1 MAKEYT
7 LPDLVEAIVEHSLWD
22 LHTCLPAKI
31 VTIDYEQQKA
41 TVQPL
46 IKERN
51 RDAKANDKGLQD
63 MPVIQ
68 GVPVIFPSANTGI
81 LTFPIKAGDIVLV
94 VFSERSV
101 DNFVFSDGVNP
112 VDPDDFRKH
121 NYTDAFCI
129 AGLYPFKKAL
139 GIHPSDAVLRMN
151 VDTAN
156 ECSVSLKPNGDVIVD
171 TPTKFIV
178 NAANEVEIN
187 TELVTVNASNE
198 VIVNTAI
205 ATVNASD
212 SVTIDSP
219 QTTCTGELRVDGGVS
234 IGSDVQTDAGFSG
247 NTHVHIGNLSK
258 PTSVFV

>member
-31 VTIDYEQQKA
+31 ITIDYAQQKA

-68 GVPVIFPSANTGI
+68 GVPVVFPSANTGI

-94 VFSERSV
+94 VFAERSV
-101 DNFVFSDGVNP
+101 DNFVFSDGAKP

-139 GIHPSDAVLRMN
+139 GIDPSDAVLRMN
-151 VDTAN
+151 VGTDK
-156 ECSVSLKPNGDVIVD
+156 ECKIALKPNGDVVVD

-178 NAANEVEIN
+178 NAANQVEVN
-187 TELVTVNASNE
+187 TEVANINASE
-198 VIVNTAI
+198 
-205 ATVNASD
+205 

-219 QTTCTGELRVDGGVS
+219 QTTMTGELRVDGGVS

>member
-31 VTIDYEQQKA
+31 ITIDYVQQKA

-68 GVPVIFPSANTGI
+68 GVPVVFPSANTGI
-81 LTFPIKAGDIVLV
+81 LTFPIKEGDIVLV
-94 VFSERSV
+94 VFAERSV
-101 DNFVFSDGVNP
+101 DNFVFSDGTKP

-139 GIHPSDAVLRMN
+139 GIDPSDTVLRMN
-151 VDTAN
+151 VGTGN
-156 ECSVSLKPNGDVIVD
+156 ECKIALAPSGDVTIT
-171 TPTKFIV
+171 TPTKLIV
-178 NAANEVEIN
+178 NATNEVVVN
-187 TELVTVNASNE
+187 TELATINASDE
-198 VIVNTAI
+198 VVVNTAT
-205 ATVNASD
+205 ATVNASE

-219 QTTCTGELRVDGGVS
+219 QTTMTGELRVDGGVS

>member
-156 ECSVSLKPNGDVIVD
+156 ECKIALAPSGDVTIT
-171 TPTKFIV
+171 TPTKLIV
-178 NAANEVEIN
+178 NATNEVEIN
-187 TELVTVNASNE
+187 TKTANINASE
-198 VIVNTAI
+198 
-205 ATVNASD
+205 

-219 QTTCTGELRVDGGVS
+219 QTTCTGALRVDQGVS
-234 IGSDVQTDAGFSG
+234 IGQDVQTDAGFSG
-247 NTHVHIGNLSK
+247 NTHTHIGNLGR
-258 PTSVFV
+258 PTSVFIA

>member
-31 VTIDYEQQKA
+31 ITIDYAQQKA

-68 GVPVIFPSANTGI
+68 GVPVVFPSANTGI

-94 VFSERSV
+94 VFAERSV
-101 DNFVFSDGVNP
+101 DNFVFSDGTKP

-139 GIHPSDAVLRMN
+139 GIHQTDAVLRMN
-151 VDTAN
+151 CGSAN
-156 ECSVSLKPNGDVIVD
+156 ECSIALKPSGEIVA
-171 TPTKFIV
+171 TSPVKIIT
-178 NAANEVEIN
+178 NAPITEVN
-187 TELVTVNASNE
+187 TEVANINASE
-198 VIVNTAI
+198 
-205 ATVNASD
+205 

-234 IGSDVQTDAGFSG
+234 VGNDVNTDAGISL
-247 NTHVHIGNLSK
+247 NQHPHVGNLSK
-258 PTSVFV
+258 ETSPPLPS